1 MSHWT
6 DHLLIVPILLP
17 LISGTIMLLL
27 GGQERRSAK
36 VVVNLITT
44 VLLVAIAVTLL
55 IEVDVP
61 AGTSPV
67 GVYLLGNWPVPFGIV
82 LVVDR
87 LSALMLLLTSL
98 LALASLV
105 YSLAR
110 WHQVGAHFHT
120 LFQFLLMGLNGAFL
134 TGDLFNLFVFFE
146 VLLASSYG
154 LVLHGS
160 GIVRVKA
167 GLHYIAIN
175 LAASTLFL
183 IGVSLIY
190 SVSGTLNMAD
200 LAARIPVI
208 AENNRMLLESGAA
221 ILGVAFLVKAG
232 MWPVCFWLPPTYAAA
247 CPPVAALF
255 AVMSKVG
262 IYIILRLWLL
272 LFGEGAGIS
281 AFFGGEWLLFGGMMT
296 VAFGAIS
303 VLASQDMGRMAGF
316 VVLVSSGTLLAAI
329 GVGEVSV
336 TGSALFYM
344 VSSTLTIAAFFLL
357 IELVE
362 RDREAGADMLAV
374 TMEAFGDLEE
384 DGPTGSEEIGTT
396 LPATMAVLG
405 ICFVGC
411 AALLAGLPPLSS
423 FVAKF
428 SLLTAVLNP
437 VGLGGDNSVPVSSW
451 MFLGLLI
458 FSGLTVVI
466 AMTRAGMRVFW
477 TPVNRAVPRV
487 RVIEVAPIVILLLM
501 CLTLTVVARPAMR
514 YMQETAQSLHT
525 PQHYIQDVLAAS
537 RVPGKADTV
546 KEGEGS

>member
-1 MSHWT
+1 MSYWS

-17 LISGTIMLLL
+17 LISGTIMLLV
-27 GGQERRSAK
+27 GGAEKRPFKAALN
-36 VVVNLITT
+36 VGTVIALIG
-44 VLLVAIAVTLL
+44 VSIIML
-55 IEVDVP
+55 IKVDVP

-67 GVYLLGNWPVPFGIV
+67 SVYLLGDWSAPFGIV

-87 LSALMLLLTSL
+87 LSALMVFLTSL
-98 LALASLV
+98 LALASLIF
-105 YSLAR
+105 SLAR
-110 WHQVGAHFHT
+110 WHRVGAHFHT

-146 VLLASSYG
+146 VLLAASYA

-160 GIVRVKA
+160 GIVRVRA

-175 LAASTLFL
+175 LAASMIFL

-200 LAARIPVI
+200 LAARIPMI
-208 AENNRMLLESGAA
+208 AENNRMLLEAGAA

-262 IYIILRLWLL
+262 VYVILRLWLL

-281 AFFGGEWLLFGGMMT
+281 AYFGGDWIFFGGMMT
-296 VAFGAIS
+296 VTYGAIS
-303 VLASQDMGRMAGF
+303 VLASQNMERMAGF

-329 GVGEVSV
+329 GVGDVAV
-336 TGSALFYM
+336 TGGALFYLI
-344 VSSTLTIAAFFLL
+344 VSTLTIAAFFLL

-362 RDREAGADMLAV
+362 RDRDAGADMLAV
-374 TMEAFGDLEE
+374 TMEAFGDIDEE
-384 DGPTGSEEIGTT
+384 EASESEEVGTP

-405 ICFVGC
+405 TCFVGC
-411 AALLAGLPPLSS
+411 AVLLAGLPPLSS
-423 FVAKF
+423 FIAKF
-428 SLLTAVLNP
+428 VLLTAMLNP
-437 VGLGGDNSVPVSSW
+437 TGLGSDSSVPPTSW

-466 AMTRAGMRVFW
+466 AMTRAGIRVFW
-477 TPVNRAVPRV
+477 TPANRAVPRV
-487 RVIEVAPIVILLLM
+487 RVIEIAPVVVLLAL
-501 CLTLTVVARPAMR
+501 CLSLTVFARPVLR
-514 YMQETAQSLHT
+514 YMEETAQSVHT
-525 PQHYIQDVLAAS
+525 PQHYIQDVLSVS
-537 RVPGKADTV
+537 RARSAKGGQDL
-546 KEGEGS
+546 